1 MRQLALVLH
10 HAFFGGILLQRVVHA
25 YFGSGKNLKLHI
37 ADHVKVLQCKAACS
51 CDMCTPL
58 VTQNAGI
65 AFVGVHD
72 SFWTHPGDV
81 PVLNRVLR
89 EAFVDLHSRPLL
101 EQLREELISR
111 NPDVDP
117 SAFPPIP
124 SVGDLDL
131 QEVLKS
137 DYFFN

>member
-1 MRQLALVLH
+1 M
-10 HAFFGGILLQRVVHA
+10 
-25 YFGSGKNLKLHI
+25 
-37 ADHVKVLQCKAACS
+37 
-51 CDMCTPL
+51 
-58 VTQNAGI
+58 
-65 AFVGVHD
+65 GVHD

-101 EQLREELISR
+101 EQLRGELIRR

-117 SAFPPIP
+117 DAFPPIP
-124 SVGDLDL
+124 SLGNLDL
-131 QEVLKS
+131 QQVLES